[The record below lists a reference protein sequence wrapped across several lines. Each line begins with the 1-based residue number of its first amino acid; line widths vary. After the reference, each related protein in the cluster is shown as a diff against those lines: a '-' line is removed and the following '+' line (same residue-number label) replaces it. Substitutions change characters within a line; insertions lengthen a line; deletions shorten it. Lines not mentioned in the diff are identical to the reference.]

1 MGIRVGID
9 LGTTYSAVA
18 RIDPAT
24 GRAAI
29 IPNRYGHA
37 VTPSVVAVTQD
48 GEDLFGEDAKERQEL
63 GEPGTASF
71 FKRVMGD
78 PVFRLDLSRRPCTP
92 VDLSAMLLKGLVGQA
107 EMVSGE
113 RVDAAVITVPAYF
126 RNAEREATLA
136 AARQAGITVLG
147 LLNEPTAAA
156 FAYGLG
162 GSNAGRTILVYD
174 LGGGTFDV
182 TLARVDAGEIRIL
195 GSDGD
200 HYLGGKDWD
209 DDVATWIADRFEDEF
224 GEDPLDDAEQADI
237 IGVLAEKA
245 KKRLTNAT
253 SAPVGVAWHGH
264 RGRYTL
270 TRREFDELTSYRL
283 MRTADIIDRLFASF
297 TPAKRWSDVDGVIL
311 VGGSTRMPQV
321 HEYVERMTGRPP
333 LAGVNVDEA
342 VALGA
347 AIRANQ
353 DASGKAIP
361 PTIGGG
367 AAAGHRALPLIGGR
381 RITDATSHALGM
393 IAESEDRERY
403 VNDILIAKNAAIP
416 AHSTQRRELA
426 VPRRGGELDV
436 YLLQGSEPAPLDN
449 DVAGLYAFTGIPYV
463 DGGRTLI
470 DVTYRYDADGVIK
483 VSATQVETG
492 RSLHMERRPVPDD
505 MGWLERS
512 PKENDR
518 LMPCAGAVYLAI
530 DFSGSMC
537 GDPFRRAMDA
547 CRDFI
552 ASIDVSA
559 LNVGLIGF
567 ADWTRIY
574 LEPTDDDE
582 AIRKGLRGLDAG
594 FDAAELSYGNDA
606 SPFPDIL
613 RGKLDRYDGPK
624 YAIILTDGVWNDQD
638 TAVRQARRCN
648 EAGIDTIG
656 LGFGCADESF
666 IDDISS
672 MKDLAQLT
680 DLGHLGDSF
689 SNIARVIS
697 GPTGLVSGSFGTAI
711 GHSGR

>member
-18 RIDPAT
+18 RIDPET
-24 GRAAI
+24 GRAVI
-29 IPNRYGHA
+29 IPNKYGHA
-37 VTPSVVAVTQD
+37 VTPSVVAVTED
-48 GEDLFGEDAKERQEL
+48 GEELFGEDAKERQEL

-78 PVFRLDLSRRPCTP
+78 PGFRLDLSGRPCTP

-107 EMVSGE
+107 EMMSGE
-113 RVDAAVITVPAYF
+113 HVDAAVVTVPAYF
-126 RNAEREATLA
+126 RNAEREATLV

-162 GSNAGRTILVYD
+162 GSNEGRTILVYD

-224 GEDPLDDAEQADI
+224 GEDPLDDAEQDDI
-237 IGVLAEKA
+237 IGVTAEKT

-253 SAPVGVAWHGH
+253 SAPVSVAWHGH

-297 TPAKRWSDVDGVIL
+297 TPARRWSDVDGVIL

-321 HEYVERMTGRPP
+321 HEYVERMTGKPP

-353 DASGKAIP
+353 DASGNATP
-361 PTIGGG
+361 PTIGG
-367 AAAGHRALPLIGGR
+367 AKARNRALPLIGGR
-381 RITDATSHALGM
+381 KITDATSHALGM

-416 AHSTQRRELA
+416 ARNTQRRELA

-492 RSLHMERRPVPDD
+492 RKLHMERRSIPDD
-505 MGWLERS
+505 MSWLERS

-518 LMPCAGAVYLAI
+518 QAPPAGAVYLAI

-537 GDPFRRAMDA
+537 GEPFRQAMDA

-552 ASIDVSA
+552 ASIDVAA

-567 ADWTRIY
+567 ADRTKTY
-574 LEPTDDDE
+574 LEPTDDDG
-582 AIRKGLRGLDAG
+582 AIRQGIRDLAAG
-594 FDAAELSYGNDA
+594 FDAEELSFGNDA
-606 SPFPDIL
+606 SPFPDVL
-613 RGKLDRYDGPK
+613 AGGLDRYDGPK
-624 YAIILTDGVWNDQD
+624 YAIVLTDGVWYDQD
-638 TAVRQARRCN
+638 TAIRQARQCN

-656 LGFGCADESF
+656 LGFGGANETF
-666 IDDISS
+666 IDAISS

-680 DLGHLGDSF
+680 DLRHLGDSF
-689 SNIARVIS
+689 SNIARVIGGS
-697 GPTGLVSGSFGTAI
+697 TGLVPGSSGTAI
-711 GHSGR
+711 SHPGR